1 MAKIIDGK
9 AVSAAVRAG
18 AKQEVE
24 ALKAQGIQPGLAV
37 VIVGDDP
44 ASRVYV
50 NNKKKACAEIGIH
63 SEEYALPKETTQEEL
78 LDLVR
83 RLNDKKDING
93 ILVQLP
99 LPKGLDEKEVIET
112 ISPLKDVDAFHPQ
125 NVGRIMIGD
134 YHFLPCTP
142 AGVMELLKS
151 ADVEICGRDCVVI
164 GRSNIVG
171 KPMAMLLLHQSGTVT
186 ICHSK
191 TQNLKEVCR
200 RADILVAA
208 VGIPKFVTAD
218 MVKPGAV
225 VIDVGMDRDE
235 NGDLILADLDA
246 LNQSL
251 ETAFDNLVWDYS
263 IFSGSRGPVKALGWD
278 SLFSRFGT
286 AGVTVGLTGEAAVN
300 MDEYAATIPFN
311 MCHEVAHLLAIAVE
325 DEANFAGYLA
335 CEYSDD
341 PVFQYSGYMMAYLYC
356 SNELY
361 KTDREAWQEIRS
373 QAAPELL
380 HDLNANNQVYEE
392 NQGAVRDTAQTV
404 YDSYLQSNGQ
414 ETGVES
420 YNMVTGLLV
429 AWHQE
434 KYVIRE
440 DETEPTVFDP
450 YNYDEV
456 FPESPAE
463 TTEPAASTEEG

>member
-171 KPMAMLLLHQSGTVT
+171 KPMAMLLLHENGTVT
-186 ICHSK
+186 ICHSRTK
-191 TQNLKEVCR
+191 NLKEVCA

-208 VGIPKFVTAD
+208 VASPGFVTGD

-225 VIDVGMDRDE
+225 VIDVGINRSAE
-235 NGDLILADLDA
+235 GKLCGD
-246 LNQSL
+246 
-251 ETAFDNLVWDYS
+251 
-263 IFSGSRGPVKALGWD
+263 
-278 SLFSRFGT
+278 
-286 AGVTVGLTGEAAVN
+286 
-300 MDEYAATIPFN
+300 
-311 MCHEVAHLLAIAVE
+311 C
-325 DEANFAGYLA
+325 
-335 CEYSDD
+335 
-341 PVFQYSGYMMAYLYC
+341 
-356 SNELY
+356 
-361 KTDREAWQEIRS
+361 
-373 QAAPELL
+373 
-380 HDLNANNQVYEE
+380 
-392 NQGAVRDTAQTV
+392 
-404 YDSYLQSNGQ
+404 
-414 ETGVES
+414 
-420 YNMVTGLLV
+420 
-429 AWHQE
+429 
-434 KYVIRE
+434 
-440 DETEPTVFDP
+440 VFD
-450 YNYDEV
+450 EG
-456 FPESPAE
+456 AE
-463 TTEPAASTEEG
+463 KASYITPVPGGVGPMTIAMLMKNTVMAKRIQSR